1 MSNLDVALRL
11 RLINQLGGPAK
22 DAKRELEG
30 IGSAAKKL
38 DGAKAEKLAQDL
50 ARTKS
55 EATAAG
61 AALNQTAAGAKKLDQ
76 AKSDRLA
83 RDIAKTKTEATAA
96 GAALEKT
103 AAGAKKLDQAKAD
116 RLASDI
122 AKTKTEATAA
132 GVALDKT
139 AAGAKKLDQAQAG
152 KLARDIAKTRTE
164 ATAAGAALEKTA
176 AGVRKLDPAK
186 ADRLARGLGKSKTEA
201 IGSERALRQVVNALR
216 QLDGTRA
223 ERLVASLRR
232 ANTAAES
239 LARSLRRVRTE
250 GHGVGGDGSGGG
262 LKRPTASGGG
272 MSGALVAGGARML
285 GVVGAGY
292 LAYRTAAN
300 SVRTVVDQ
308 DKAWAEVRKKVE
320 GTPEQLAALQVQLR
334 AQARKYGLSIA
345 EIFEQA
351 AEAGAAGIER
361 EDLTRFVELTT
372 RASVGW
378 GTTARE
384 TAQRIAEIKAG
395 TSMTLPE
402 IDQLANKISA
412 LGLNSAAKER
422 DIVEMFHRSG
432 AAAKAAGV
440 QYDDT
445 LAILTA
451 IRSSGMQEEVASR
464 WFNAFAFD
472 IAGSNAKGD
481 KVKEAWKRL
490 GFNTKDLAQGMK
502 TNATGTI
509 MKVFEAINKLEQ
521 TKKVEVLSA
530 IFGQGWQDETARAA
544 QAIKEIKKQLDFV
557 HDPAN
562 WQGKMQ
568 SSLDIQLSTVANH
581 WERIKTAAT
590 EVANQIDRAT
600 GASKG
605 FNSVTESLL
614 QTFER
619 WIGKGPGAEG
629 KKPGPEQPRAD
640 EPAGPK
646 SRFPGRMQSYEHAR
660 ATREALRARAPKLS
674 DFSGRNQMEDYKRAK
689 AKYEAEQRAMRP
701 ARGPMTPVPATP
713 NFTPAPVTRPTVPLP
728 QPRPTARNY
737 TPTPPDAAANALRQ
751 IGSPVPPAAADQ
763 AETTLRRI
771 TQAVTSEGAKAVAE
785 SRSAAEQ
792 VRALW
797 NFSVSPQITPRFG
810 GAGGSA
816 SGGVGT
822 GSGSAS
828 PAPAPAPAAPS
839 GKRAELGR
847 GSSFQIGAVHINGAG
862 KNGRALAQEFT
873 RELAKL
879 GDSSSALH
887 DTV

>member
-22 DAKRELEG
+22 EAKRELEG
-30 IGSAAKKL
+30 VGAAAKKL
-38 DGAKAEKLAQDL
+38 DGAKADK
-50 ARTKS
+50 
-55 EATAAG
+55 
-61 AALNQTAAGAKKLDQ
+61 
-76 AKSDRLA
+76 LA

-103 AAGAKKLDQAKAD
+103 AAGAKKLD
-116 RLASDI
+116 
-122 AKTKTEATAA
+122 
-132 GVALDKT
+132 
-139 AAGAKKLDQAQAG
+139 
-152 KLARDIAKTRTE
+152 
-164 ATAAGAALEKTA
+164 
-176 AGVRKLDPAK
+176 PAK

-201 IGSERALRQVVNALR
+201 LGSERALRQVVNALR

-250 GHGVGGDGSGGG
+250 GHGVGGDGSGSG

-320 GTPEQLAALQVQLR
+320 GTPEQLEALQVQLR

-395 TSMTLPE
+395 TNMTLPE

-544 QAIKEIKKQLDFV
+544 QAIQEIKKQLDFV

-605 FNSVTESLL
+605 FNSATESLL

-619 WIGKGPGAEG
+619 WIGKGPGADG

-674 DFSGRNQMEDYKRAK
+674 DFSGRNQTEDYKRAK
-689 AKYEAEQRAMRP
+689 ARYEAEQRAMRP
-701 ARGPMTPVPATP
+701 ARGPMTPLPEVPNYTP
-713 NFTPAPVTRPTVPLP
+713 VPGSHRSGIPLP
-728 QPRPTARNY
+728 VPRPNARNY
-737 TPTPPDAAANALRQ
+737 T
-751 IGSPVPPAAADQ
+751 PVPPAAADQ
-763 AETTLRRI
+763 AETTMRRI
-771 TQAVTSEGAKAVAE
+771 TQAVTTEGSKAVEA

-792 VRALW
+792 VRAIW
-797 NFSVSPQITPRFG
+797 NFSVSPQISPRFG
-810 GAGGSA
+810 GGAGGGPA
-816 SGGVGT
+816 GGAGAGSGG
-822 GSGSAS
+822 AS
-828 PAPAPAPAAPS
+828 PAPAPAAPS
-839 GKRAELGR
+839 GKRAGLG
-847 GSSFQIGAVHINGAG
+847 GSFNVAITVNGAG
-862 KNGRALAQEFT
+862 KNGSQIGSEIA

-879 GDSSSALH
+879 GNSSSSLF

>member
-30 IGSAAKKL
+30 VGAAAKKL
-38 DGAKAEKLAQDL
+38 DGTKADK
-50 ARTKS
+50 
-55 EATAAG
+55 
-61 AALNQTAAGAKKLDQ
+61 
-76 AKSDRLA
+76 LA
-83 RDIAKTKTEATAA
+83 RDIAKTK
-96 GAALEKT
+96 
-103 AAGAKKLDQAKAD
+103 
-116 RLASDI
+116 
-122 AKTKTEATAA
+122 
-132 GVALDKT
+132 
-139 AAGAKKLDQAQAG
+139 
-152 KLARDIAKTRTE
+152 TE

-308 DKAWAEVRKKVE
+308 DKAWAEVRKKVNASATE
-320 GTPEQLAALQVQLR
+320 LAEIQVKLR
-334 AQARKYGLSIA
+334 AVARKYGLSIA
-345 EIFEQA
+345 EVFEQS
-351 AEAGAAGIER
+351 AEAGASGIDKA
-361 EDLTRFVELTT
+361 DLVKFVELTT

-378 GTTARE
+378 DTTARE

-395 TSMTLPE
+395 TGMTLDE
-402 IDQLANKISA
+402 IDQLANKINA
-412 LGLNSAAKER
+412 LGDNSAAKER

-451 IRSSGMQEEVASR
+451 IRSTGMQEEVASR

-472 IAGSNAKGD
+472 LAGANSKGD
-481 KVKEAWKRL
+481 KVKEAWKKL
-490 GFNTKDLAQGMK
+490 GFDTKDLAQGMK
-502 TNATGTI
+502 KDALGTI
-509 MKVFEAINKLEQ
+509 LRVFEAINKLEQ
-521 TKKVEVLSA
+521 TKKIDVLSK

-544 QAIKEIKKQLDFV
+544 QAIAEIRKQAAFV
-557 HDPAN
+557 HDPKN
-562 WQGKMQ
+562 WQGSLQ
-568 SSLDIQLSTVANH
+568 SNLDIQLSTTANH
-581 WERIKTAAT
+581 WERIKAAAS

-605 FNSVTESLL
+605 FNAASESLL
-614 QTFER
+614 SMFER

-701 ARGPMTPVPATP
+701 ARGPMTPLPEVPNYTP
-713 NFTPAPVTRPTVPLP
+713 VPGSHRSGIPLP
-728 QPRPTARNY
+728 VPRPTARNY
-737 TPTPPDAAANALRQ
+737 TP
-751 IGSPVPPAAADQ
+751 VPPSAADQ
-763 AETTLRRI
+763 AETTMRRI

-785 SRSAAEQ
+785 SRPAAEQ
-792 VRALW
+792 VRAIW
-797 NFSVSPQITPRFG
+797 NFSVSPQISPRFG
-810 GAGGSA
+810 GGAGN
-816 SGGVGT
+816 GGT
-822 GSGSAS
+822 S
-828 PAPAPAPAAPS
+828 PAPSPAAPS
-839 GKRAELGR
+839 GKRAGLGR

>member
-22 DAKRELEG
+22 EAKRELEG
-30 IGSAAKKL
+30 VGAAAKKL
-38 DGAKAEKLAQDL
+38 DGAKADK
-50 ARTKS
+50 
-55 EATAAG
+55 
-61 AALNQTAAGAKKLDQ
+61 
-76 AKSDRLA
+76 LA

-103 AAGAKKLDQAKAD
+103 AAGAKKLD
-116 RLASDI
+116 
-122 AKTKTEATAA
+122 
-132 GVALDKT
+132 
-139 AAGAKKLDQAQAG
+139 
-152 KLARDIAKTRTE
+152 
-164 ATAAGAALEKTA
+164 
-176 AGVRKLDPAK
+176 PAK

-201 IGSERALRQVVNALR
+201 LGSERALRQVVNALR

-320 GTPEQLAALQVQLR
+320 GTPEQLEALQVQLR

-464 WFNAFAFD
+464 WFNAFVFD

-544 QAIKEIKKQLDFV
+544 QAIQEIKKQLDFV

-605 FNSVTESLL
+605 FNSATESLL

-619 WIGKGPGAEG
+619 WIGKGPGADG

-701 ARGPMTPVPATP
+701 ARGPMTPLPEVPNYTP
-713 NFTPAPVTRPTVPLP
+713 VPGSQRSGIPLP
-728 QPRPTARNY
+728 VPRPTARNY

-792 VRALW
+792 VRAIW

-810 GAGGSA
+810 GAAGGAPGGGSPA
-816 SGGVGT
+816 
-822 GSGSAS
+822 APS
-828 PAPAPAPAAPS
+828 PTPAAPS
-839 GKRAELGR
+839 GKRAGL
-847 GSSFQIGAVHINGAG
+847 GSSVHIGNLNLHGVNNA
-862 KNGRALAQEFT
+862 RQFA

-879 GDSSSALH
+879 GNSSSALH
-887 DTV
+887 DTVV